1 MKNVKLMNH
10 HIIKIFTASFL
21 LVIINSCG
29 NANNGT
35 GFNLFTVEQDKELGA
50 EVAKE
55 IEGNPN
61 EYPILDSAKYAEAYG
76 YLYDMRDRI
85 LNAGNVIHKDDF
97 VWRLRIINDAE
108 TKNAFCTPGGY
119 IYVYTG
125 LMKYLDS
132 EEQLAG
138 VLAHEIGHADYRH
151 STRQMTKLYGV
162 QLLLDVLAGE
172 REAIKQVTSG
182 LIGLR
187 FSRLHETEADK
198 ASVHY
203 LCPTDYDAAGGAKF
217 FEKIQA
223 DGGGAPP
230 EFLSTHPSPAN
241 RIEFFYNEKLEQ
253 GCGGSEQYIE
263 RYKRLIS
270 SLP

>member
-1 MKNVKLMNH
+1 MKSALFGVVSLL
-10 HIIKIFTASFL
+10 FL
-21 LVIINSCG
+21 LTVVSSCG
-29 NANNGT
+29 NSNNGT
-35 GFNLFTVEQDKELGA
+35 GFNLFTVDQDRELGA

-55 IEGNPN
+55 IDSKPN
-61 EYPILDSAKYAEAYG
+61 EYPVLDSARYSKAYG

-85 LNAGNVIHKDDF
+85 LNSGNVIHKDDF
-97 VWRLRIINDAE
+97 VWRLRIIGDDE

-162 QLLLDVLAGE
+162 QVLLDVLAGE

-187 FSRLHETEADK
+187 FSRSHETEADK

-217 FEKIQA
+217 FEKIEA
-223 DGGGAPP
+223 DGGGSPP
-230 EFLSTHPSPAN
+230 EFLSTHPSPSN

-253 GCGGSEQYIE
+253 GCGGSEQYLE
-263 RYKRLIS
+263 RYKKLIS